1 MRILFWKFMNLSSVL
16 KPDNN
21 TVQALQSECIG
32 MTIYSLWSEGFREA
46 VVGCTVVVAVKALT
60 NKHIKFQILKTILG
74 ITRTTWLNVQLRFIL
89 VLFENKIL
97 VGLVA

>member
-32 MTIYSLWSEGFREA
+32 MTIYSL
-46 VVGCTVVVAVKALT
+46 
-60 NKHIKFQILKTILG
+60 
-74 ITRTTWLNVQLRFIL
+74 
-89 VLFENKIL
+89 
-97 VGLVA
+97 